1 MTFYLST
8 PLKAPVSFK
17 QPRNLHGTLCQA
29 CLDPTYCSSL
39 SLWPSPSLSW
49 LNANFPLQPDGLCC
63 LCPSAVFFREQL
75 EVHLHSPPPP
85 AEDVG
90 QADFWAPLQATELEP
105 QGGEA
110 QESVCFTKDFF
121 MHTCFDPSGWA
132 CGSFETLP
140 FHSFFTTINHD
151 SPLASMK

>member
-1 MTFYLST
+1 MSHSKMTFYLSM

-75 EVHLHSPPPP
+75 EVHLHPPPTCRGCWISRFLGPTPGYRVRTSVGWSPGICMFYKGFFLCTP
-85 AEDVG
+85 ALTQWLG
-90 QADFWAPLQATELEP
+90 LWIIWNLTI
-105 QGGEA
+105 
-110 QESVCFTKDFF
+110 
-121 MHTCFDPSGWA
+121 
-132 CGSFETLP
+132 SFL
-140 FHSFFTTINHD
+140 FYNY
-151 SPLASMK
+151 